1 MERLKHMEN
10 IIQKLKNRRLAVGA
24 AAVIILILGS
34 VWLFGNGEKPQK
46 TVSEPIGD
54 TEPKN
59 GSAPAARRTQG
70 EAPVPEPDSRAEPA
84 ITPKRVKGITFIDAV
99 IEPLQSE
106 LDRFWGWRPNDLIQF
121 TDNVNHYQLGVIEA
135 TRRTSIVLAE
145 RISRTGSS
153 DPYVRELEQ
162 AMSMFAI
169 APTTWMF
176 PRAEAKYQEGLD
188 NIRIYRG
195 MLLRKEARFYNRMD
209 NLVPLILTYESILGS
224 VTENLLRRD
233 ISFFKADDIFFYSK
247 GVSAMILS
255 AMEGVGVDFLDT
267 LEAAQSTGVYEE
279 IIFSLRQITAM
290 KPPIILDGG
299 PNSIWANHRA
309 NVAGPMSRVR
319 FLMHILYGALTG
331 DL

>member
-1 MERLKHMEN
+1 M
-10 IIQKLKNRRLAVGA
+10 IQLPKGRRLVVGA
-24 AAVIILILGS
+24 IAVLILILGF
-34 VWLFGNGEKPQK
+34 VWLLGSGEKPQK
-46 TVSEPIGD
+46 TVSEPPGE
-54 TEPKN
+54 TEPAN
-59 GSAPAARRTQG
+59 GF
-70 EAPVPEPDSRAEPA
+70 APVLEPSSEAEPSA
-84 ITPKRVKGITFIDAV
+84 ASNRVKGITFLDAV

-169 APTTWMF
+169 DPNTWLF
-176 PRAEAKYQEGLD
+176 PRAEGKYQEGLD
-188 NIRIYRG
+188 NIRSYRR
-195 MLLRKEARFYNRMD
+195 MLLRNEARFYNRMD

-233 ISFFKADDIFFYSK
+233 LSFFEVDDMFFYSK

-255 AMEGVGVDFLDT
+255 AMEGVGVDFRDT
-267 LEAAQSTGVYEE
+267 LEAAQSIEVYEE
-279 IIFSLRQITAM
+279 IILSLRRIVEM
-290 KPPIILDGG
+290 KPPVVLDGG

>member
-1 MERLKHMEN
+1 MEK

-24 AAVIILILGS
+24 AVVILLIIGS
-34 VWLFGNGEKPQK
+34 FWLFGNGEKPPK

-54 TEPKN
+54 TEPTN
-59 GSAPAARRTQG
+59 GSAQPARRTEG
-70 EAPVPEPDSRAEPA
+70 EAPAPEPDSQVEPA
-84 ITPKRVKGITFIDAV
+84 ISPKRVKGITFIDAV

-169 APTTWMF
+169 DPTTWMF

-195 MLLRKEARFYNRMD
+195 MLLRNGARFYNRMD

-233 ISFFKADDIFFYSK
+233 ISFFKSDDIFFYSK

-255 AMEGVGVDFLDT
+255 AMEGVGVDFQDT
-267 LEAAQSTGVYEE
+267 IEAALSTGVYEE
-279 IIFSLRQITAM
+279 IIFSLRQIVAM
-290 KPPIILDGG
+290 NPPVILDGG

-309 NVAGPMSRVR
+309 NIAGPMSRVR

>member
-1 MERLKHMEN
+1 M
-10 IIQKLKNRRLAVGA
+10 IQLPKGRRLVIVAIA
-24 AAVIILILGS
+24 ALILILGF
-34 VWLFGNGEKPQK
+34 VWLFGNGEKSEK
-46 TVSEPIGD
+46 TVSEPPGE
-54 TEPKN
+54 TEPAN
-59 GSAPAARRTQG
+59 GP
-70 EAPVPEPDSRAEPA
+70 APVPGPASRAEPA
-84 ITPKRVKGITFIDAV
+84 KSPNRVKGITFVDAV

-169 APTTWMF
+169 DPGTWMF
-176 PRAEAKYQEGLD
+176 PRAEGKYLEGLD

-224 VTENLLRRD
+224 VTENLLRKD
-233 ISFFKADDIFFYSK
+233 VSFFQSDDIFFYAK
-247 GVSAMILS
+247 GVCAMILS
-255 AMEGVGVDFLDT
+255 VMEGVGVDFQET
-267 LEAAQSTGVYEE
+267 IEAAQSTGIYEE
-279 IIFSLRQITAM
+279 IIFSLRQIVAM
-290 KPPIILDGG
+290 NPPVILDGG
-299 PNSIWANHRA
+299 PNSPWANHRA